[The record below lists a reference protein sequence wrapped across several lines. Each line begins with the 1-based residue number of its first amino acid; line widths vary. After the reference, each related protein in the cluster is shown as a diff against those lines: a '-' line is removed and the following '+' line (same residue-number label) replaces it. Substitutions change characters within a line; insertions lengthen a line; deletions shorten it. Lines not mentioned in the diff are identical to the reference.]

1 MTSKNSKGKSRS
13 FAALGMTDRKARAK
27 TKENPDSLRG
37 DQQEQQ
43 RQRQVLR
50 FAQDDRQKSK
60 SKDKGKRGFPAGMT
74 NKKSKG
80 RGIKH
85 MATAIAG
92 DVKRKA
98 LGRGLESLL
107 PSRPKPTVEIAAS
120 AAAPVAEGKPLEI
133 PVEQIDRNPFQTRKG
148 FDEEKLDELAAS
160 IEASGVVQ
168 PIIVRLGD
176 NGRYT
181 LITGERRWLA
191 SQRVGKATI
200 PAIVREV
207 SDVQA
212 MEMTIV
218 ENLQRADLNP
228 MEQAHAFERLSR
240 EFKMTQEEMSLR
252 TGKDRPSIG
261 NFLRLLKLPEDVQMH
276 LESGELS
283 FGHAKALLA
292 LPPEKISTAAWKVL
306 HMHLSVRSTEK
317 YVQGIINPEMVAKP
331 VKLAEQHLVD
341 PNVRE
346 AEDRLRRSLGL
357 KVTIEDKKG
366 RGKVIIEYAGVDDF
380 DAILGALGSSE

>member
-1 MTSKNSKGKSRS
+1 
-13 FAALGMTDRKARAK
+13 
-27 TKENPDSLRG
+27 
-37 DQQEQQ
+37 
-43 RQRQVLR
+43 
-50 FAQDDRQKSK
+50 
-60 SKDKGKRGFPAGMT
+60 
-74 NKKSKG
+74 
-80 RGIKH
+80 

-120 AAAPVAEGKPLEI
+120 ATAVASAPDGKPLEI
-133 PVEQIDRNPFQTRKG
+133 PVEKIDRNPYQTRMG
-148 FDEEKLDELAAS
+148 FDEAKLDELAAS
-160 IEASGVVQ
+160 IKVSGVVQ
-168 PIIVRLGD
+168 PIIVRAGQD
-176 NGRYT
+176 GRYT

-191 SQRVGKATI
+191 SQRAGKETI

-218 ENLQRADLNP
+218 ENLQREDLNP
-228 MEQAHAFERLSR
+228 MEQARAFERLSK
-240 EFKMTQEEMSLR
+240 EFRMTQEQMAER

-261 NFLRLLKLPEDVQMH
+261 NFMRLLKLPVDVQ
-276 LESGELS
+276 LLVENGQLS
-283 FGHAKALLA
+283 FGHAKVLLA
-292 LPPEKISTAAWKVL
+292 LEPEQISKVAWKVL
-306 HMHLSVRSTEK
+306 HLNLSVRSTEK

-331 VKLAEQHLVD
+331 VDLPETRMID

-366 RGKVIIEYAGVDDF
+366 KGKVIIEYAGVDDF
-380 DAILGALGSSE
+380 DAILVALGERS